1 MAESEVSAV
10 KVYNYIC
17 EGNGGFAEFSQLLKH
32 PSPLSKKLDEDSVR
46 YWFKIQKLSG
56 SFDSDHALVMTTNQH
71 GRSFGIRIDLKKQMC
86 LRYTTT
92 GACQSRKRCKFWHI
106 CKEFVAVSYTHLTL
120 PTIYSV

>member
-1 MAESEVSAV
+1 MAESDVSAV

-71 GRSFGIRIDLKKQMC
+71 GRSRDIITYNITTPPQCSPGVVYLTLKTEYPIYQCKKQ
-86 LRYTTT
+86 
-92 GACQSRKRCKFWHI
+92 
-106 CKEFVAVSYTHLTL
+106 
-120 PTIYSV
+120 